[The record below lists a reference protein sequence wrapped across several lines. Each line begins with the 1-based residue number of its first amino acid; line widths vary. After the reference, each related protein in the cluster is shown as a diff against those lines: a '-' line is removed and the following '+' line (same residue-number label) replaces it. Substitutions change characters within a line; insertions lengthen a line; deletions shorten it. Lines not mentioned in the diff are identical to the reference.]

1 MESYTLIWVRDS
13 HARPQQISIP
23 KIRVKQAAVAA
34 GVAALLVFVAVWDYW
49 RLRADNSELAGLRV
63 EAMEQREQI
72 TVFKNRLTQV
82 DTQLDR
88 VTELERK
95 VRIIANLPGAAGIG
109 GEDVVELA
117 PQEGDEIAIP
127 VGVPIDRAGLE
138 GEVPNGQGG
147 GTPFES
153 ERDLSSGGSD
163 VGAVFSDLDEK
174 AIHLTD
180 HADTRAESL
189 ESLMGQLE
197 KKREKLISMP
207 SIWPAKGWLTS
218 RFGTRVSPF
227 TGRRQK
233 HNGIDI
239 AAASGTSV
247 YAPARG
253 RVTFAGRKG
262 PLGNSLVIDHG
273 FGVKTIY
280 GHNKELHVSAGE
292 TVERGQEIA
301 AIGSTGRSTGPHLH
315 YVVEVGGKSRN
326 PLDYIFD

>member
-13 HARPQQISIP
+13 HSRPQQISVP
-23 KIRVKQAAVAA
+23 KVRVKQAAIAAVVASVLMLA
-34 GVAALLVFVAVWDYW
+34 AVWDYW

-63 EAMEQREQI
+63 EATEQREQI
-72 TVFKNRLTQV
+72 SLFKNRLAQV
-82 DTQLDR
+82 DSQLGR

-109 GEDVVELA
+109 GEDIVELA
-117 PQEGDEIAIP
+117 PQNPDELAIP
-127 VGVPIDRAGLE
+127 VGVPIDRAGLDT
-138 GEVPNGQGG
+138 EVPNGQGG
-147 GTPFES
+147 GTPLDSSES
-153 ERDLSSGGSD
+153 LSSGGEGIAED
-163 VGAVFSDLDEK
+163 FSALDDK
-174 AIHLTD
+174 ALGLVS
-180 HADTRAESL
+180 HADGRAESL
-189 ESLMGQLE
+189 EGLLGQLE
-197 KKREKLISMP
+197 NKREKLMSMP

-218 RFGTRVSPF
+218 RFGSRVSPF

-239 AAASGTSV
+239 AAASGTSI
-247 YAPARG
+247 YSPARG

-280 GHNKELHVSAGE
+280 GHTKEFHVSTGD

-301 AIGSTGRSTGPHLH
+301 AVGSTGRSTGPHLH
-315 YVVEVGGKSRN
+315 YVVEVGGKARD